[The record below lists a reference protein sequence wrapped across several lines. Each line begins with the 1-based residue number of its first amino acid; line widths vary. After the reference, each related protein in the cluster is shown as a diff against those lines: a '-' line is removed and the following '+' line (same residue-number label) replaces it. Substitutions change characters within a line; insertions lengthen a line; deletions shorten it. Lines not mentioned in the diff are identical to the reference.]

1 MQAWASPK
9 GRDVPP
15 RQPAPERVQG
25 VNVHGGLGEEVKMR
39 ELCIFLKRGGRGL
52 RGGAT
57 LQNAAALTAPTG
69 TGELAGTRPAGQP
82 PPHRRAR
89 DPKPH
94 REPPARRPP
103 ARAHLPWKPRKG
115 AQPGRLRGASPRA
128 AQLRPGHYSE
138 RRVPPATREG
148 RPGRTRQDPAGRGAR
163 ALRLVARRAAT
174 ATGPSG
180 SPRPPARSPAASL
193 SNLRSLPVSATRHSR
208 PPLQGVTGF
217 LKKTLFPGRAD
228 CTQRKVS
235 SPPTFSLRGERSLSG
250 VRGGEQPTLRDY
262 FAIGGERREK
272 GVRRPCD
279 VGKCS
284 STLKER
290 RWRGR

>member
-1 MQAWASPK
+1 MA
-9 GRDVPP
+9 
-15 RQPAPERVQG
+15 
-25 VNVHGGLGEEVKMR
+25 EEISV
-39 ELCIFLKRGGRGL
+39 
-52 RGGAT
+52 
-57 LQNAAALTAPTG
+57 
-69 TGELAGTRPAGQP
+69 
-82 PPHRRAR
+82 
-89 DPKPH
+89 
-94 REPPARRPP
+94 
-103 ARAHLPWKPRKG
+103 LPWKPRKG

-250 VRGGEQPTLRDY
+250 VRGGEVAKGSLSPPSLPRVPLAPPPPTNYWAPTGGSCGLSTRLRSSPSSNHSSPPSGTTLPS
-262 FAIGGERREK
+262 AESAGRRA
-272 GVRRPCD
+272 
-279 VGKCS
+279 
-284 STLKER
+284 
-290 RWRGR
+290 